1 MAGIRIHSNGIRMKA
16 KQSQGIG
23 FDREKVK
30 TEQSQILKTYQISRN
45 QSDVENE

>member
-1 MAGIRIHSNGIRMKA
+1 MKA

-30 TEQSQILKTYQISRN
+30 TEQPQILKTYQISRN